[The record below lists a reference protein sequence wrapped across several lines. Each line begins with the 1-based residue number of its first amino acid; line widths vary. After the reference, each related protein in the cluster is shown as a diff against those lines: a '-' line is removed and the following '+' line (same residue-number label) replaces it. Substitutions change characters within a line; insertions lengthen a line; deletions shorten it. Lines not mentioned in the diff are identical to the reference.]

1 MSILFQSLIFL
12 IFYHFF
18 LSIFLSSKSQNF
30 SFHTSSLFA
39 FLLLISSFLS
49 ILPLNALSSSVFFLF
64 LSHCFYPP
72 NSFRR
77 IIKCCCIIIF
87 LTNLD
92 MFGNIVNVIYFH
104 KFKYRTFLIWLF
116 NIRLLHSPHFYFSN
130 DDRCYLIW
138 TYIFIIQDLLIC
150 VM

>member
-39 FLLLISSFLS
+39 FLLISSFLS